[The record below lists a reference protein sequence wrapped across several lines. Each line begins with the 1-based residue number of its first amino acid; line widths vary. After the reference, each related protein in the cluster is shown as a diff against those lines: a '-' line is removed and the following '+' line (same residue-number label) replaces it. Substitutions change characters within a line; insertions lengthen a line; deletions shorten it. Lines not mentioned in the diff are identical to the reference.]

1 MDDAALASHAREHG
15 PGQGHACLANLVQGT
30 VCKILDQEDV
40 KPHKV
45 RYYLERGGPDFAE
58 KMAQVLCVY
67 RQVGTIHAR
76 RAATATNNGAT
87 RPHASK
93 HSAANSAT
101 SASRLSFVLC
111 VRPGV
116 NSRIHWLISGS
127 R

>member
-1 MDDAALASHAREHG
+1 M
-15 PGQGHACLANLVQGT
+15 
-30 VCKILDQEDV
+30 

-58 KMAQVLCVY
+58 KMAEMLCVY

>member
-1 MDDAALASHAREHG
+1 M
-15 PGQGHACLANLVQGT
+15 
-30 VCKILDQEDV
+30 CKILDQKDV

-58 KMAQVLCVY
+58 KMAEVLCVY

-87 RPHASK
+87 RPRASK
-93 HSAANSAT
+93 LSAANSAT